1 MHEPSPLTKGPCCVL
16 AASKGR
22 GAVISFD
29 LPDMK
34 TVVVLQSME
43 PVVYLGWNEIF
54 YWDVCIS
61 MQFAS
66 FIVDGPGASSLDF
79 TVNLSWGQYK
89 SWKWI
94 WLFIYMHTNR
104 HTLLGVSDDCWYG
117 DSLSGCLCWSLVCK
131 AAHIRQLHR
140 GRWKYILLH
149 VPLGWSYLDW
159 CLDYFFISHLL
170 TCKLLDML
178 MIYYWLLILSL
189 STETKIWRT
198 SVDFFLG
205 LVFLS
210 QKIQNEFNQMWS
222 AHILYLVVTK
232 LSWSYMCF
240 EWRR

>member
-104 HTLLGVSDDCWYG
+104 RTLLGVSDDCWYG
-117 DSLSGCLCWSLVCK
+117 DSLSGCLCWSLVCRQPIYDNYTEEDGNTSCSTFRW
-131 AAHIRQLHR
+131 ADHTLTDVWIISSFHIC
-140 GRWKYILLH
+140 WH
-149 VPLGWSYLDW
+149 VNVWICW
-159 CLDYFFISHLL
+159 WFIIDYSL
-170 TCKLLDML
+170 
-178 MIYYWLLILSL
+178 LSL
-189 STETKIWRT
+189 STETKIWRA
-198 SVDFFLG
+198 SVDFLMG

-240 EWRR
+240 QWRR